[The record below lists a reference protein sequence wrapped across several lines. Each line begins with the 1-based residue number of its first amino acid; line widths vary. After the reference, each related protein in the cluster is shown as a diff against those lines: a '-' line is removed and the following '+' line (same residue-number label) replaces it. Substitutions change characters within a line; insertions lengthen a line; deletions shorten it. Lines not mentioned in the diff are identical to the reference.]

1 MMALIRDFEIAGTG
15 LVIPGA
21 YHVITQ
27 LDVEKRMADRTL
39 PQPNGRVYQ
48 GDLVDADMEWTAGYY
63 GRMVICVWKDA
74 ASRAANKNMLGVIN
88 AEYKVP
94 AIFRLDTDSSDSY
107 LTQAYAFLKT
117 VEYYAGATEA

>member
-1 MMALIRDFEIAGTG
+1 MALIRDFEIAGTG
-15 LVIPGA
+15 VVVPNA

-27 LDVEKRMADRTL
+27 LDVEKRLADRNM

-48 GDLVDADMEWTAGYY
+48 GGQTDYDMEWTAGYY

-74 ASRAANKNMLGVIN
+74 ASRVANKNMLGVIN

-94 AIFRLDTDSSDSY
+94 AIFRLDTASSDSY

-117 VEYYAGATEA
+117 VEYYAGAIEA

>member
-1 MMALIRDFEIAGTG
+1 MALIRDFEIAGTG
-15 LVIPGA
+15 MVVPNA

-27 LDVEKRMADRTL
+27 LDVEKRLADRAM

-48 GDLVDADMEWTAGYY
+48 GGQTDYDMEWTAGYY

-74 ASRAANKNMLGVIN
+74 ASREANKNMLGVIN

-94 AIFRLDTDSSDSY
+94 AIFRLDTASSDSY